1 MVSRTS
7 RIDTGMSASFIA
19 SAVIH
24 LAVFLLL
31 AWYGRLMPLQTPI
44 QETYYVD
51 VINLPTANPQS
62 GTPAQKPAESEAAPP
77 PPLLIPPSMAL
88 PLSVTSP
95 KAINKPALVPVPQ
108 KSEASD
114 TAFAERMAKL
124 ERNAEARREDAVFD
138 KLRSKVKAGGS
149 SKIGMPGA
157 GGAEAGSRYGD
168 YIKSRLEDALKV
180 TSSYST
186 KNPEVVVRLTIA
198 PDGRLSWIKIE
209 RSSGDA
215 TFELAVRR
223 AIDLASVKFTVPPGR
238 TVYENGF
245 VFKPRSISSGTS
257 R

>member
-1 MVSRTS
+1 MTSRTS
-7 RIDTGMSASFIA
+7 RIDSGMSASFIA

-31 AWYGRLMPLQTPI
+31 AWSGRLLPLQTPI

-51 VINLPTANPQS
+51 VVNLPVANPQS
-62 GTPAQKPAESEAAPP
+62 GTPAQKSAESEEVTPPAVTPSAMAP
-77 PPLLIPPSMAL
+77 L
-88 PLSVTSP
+88 PSVTSP
-95 KAINKPALVPVPQ
+95 KAVTKSVLVPAPQ

-114 TAFAERMAKL
+114 AAFAERMAKL
-124 ERNAEARREDAVFD
+124 ERSAEARREEAVFD
-138 KLRSKVKAGGS
+138 KLRSKVKTGGS
-149 SKIGMPGA
+149 SKVGMPGA
-157 GGAEAGSRYGD
+157 GGAEAGSSYGD
-168 YIKSRLEDALKV
+168 YVKSRLEDALKV

-198 PDGRLSWIKIE
+198 PDGRLSGVKIE

-223 AIDLASVKFTVPPGR
+223 AIDLASVKFTAPPGR
-238 TVYENGF
+238 AVYENGF
-245 VFKPRSISSGTS
+245 VFKPKSISSGIS

>member
-1 MVSRTS
+1 MASRTP
-7 RIDTGMSASFIA
+7 RTDTGMSASFVA

-31 AWYGRLMPLQTPI
+31 AWYGRLMPLQAPI

-51 VINLPTANPQS
+51 VVNLPTANPQS
-62 GTPAQKPAESEAAPP
+62 GTSAQKPAESEAAPP
-77 PPLLIPPSMAL
+77 PPALPPPAMAL
-88 PLSVTSP
+88 PPSVTAP
-95 KAINKPALVPVPQ
+95 KAVSKPAMVPVPQ
-108 KSEASD
+108 RSEASD
-114 TAFAERMAKL
+114 IAFAERMANL
-124 ERNAEARREDAVFD
+124 ERSAEARREEAVFD
-138 KLRSKVKAGGS
+138 KLRSKVKTGGS

-157 GGAEAGSRYGD
+157 DGSGTGSRYGD

-186 KNPEVVVRLTIA
+186 KKPEVVVRLTIS
-198 PDGRLSWIKIE
+198 PDGMLTGVKIE

-223 AIDLASVKFTVPPGR
+223 AIDLASVKFTAPPGR

-245 VFKPRSISSGTS
+245 VFKPRGISSGTS